1 MAHTPDGKRHI
12 NKALEVTLRD
22 GLDRLEE
29 FTLGLAYDA
38 GSELFEKLVIEQ
50 TPTPCRNNNHGADNK
65 VIPLDRARTRH
76 NNSPEKAR
84 EKLPKPL
91 MTSAKT

>member
-38 GSELFEKLVIEQ
+38 GGELFEQLVIEQ
-50 TPTPCRNNNHGADNK
+50 APSPCSNNNRDADNK
-65 VIPLDRARTRH
+65 VIPLDRARARH

-84 EKLPKPL
+84 ETRPKPL